1 MTRGEGGISLSLSLS
16 NSYGELTTEEEKR
29 RKKMKPAARHLVTT
43 SRINHRGSI
52 SLRRTQREEE
62 KEFFILGKCIEILG
76 KF

>member
-1 MTRGEGGISLSLSLS
+1 MTRGEGGVSLSLSLIPTVS
-16 NSYGELTTEEEKR
+16 LLEEEEKR